1 MPAAVERFS
10 STPCYRNTSLPS
22 PRALP
27 ACPEL
32 DCIRHLL
39 PPGII
44 AAAELRATEV
54 GVGADRTLIAADIIS
69 EEAYLAALTSASG
82 LAFEPLEDLPREACP
97 LSDEQLLE
105 APATGILPIRLA
117 GDLCFVV
124 APLALATRRLLEMLR
139 PGSDLAARIRI
150 TTAER
155 LQKFV
160 SRHDARAMA
169 QRTTEA
175 LREAR
180 PDLSAGSGKPRLLAA
195 ALFAA
200 VPALVLLLA
209 PGKFLAVFDLALG
222 LVYLAWSA
230 LRIAGGLASRSAGYP
245 RQELT
250 DDRLPVYTIVVALY
264 REASAVKG
272 LIAALRKLDY
282 PGLMAQTPQAF
293 SRKPS

>member
-1 MPAAVERFS
+1 MPAAVESFS

-105 APATGILPIRLA
+105 APATGILPLRLA

-124 APLALATRRLLEMLR
+124 ASRALATRRLLEMLR
-139 PGSDLAARIRI
+139 SGSDLAARIRI

-160 SRHDARAMA
+160 SRHGARAMA

-175 LREAR
+175 LLDCDWA
-180 PDLSAGSGKPRLLAA
+180 
-195 ALFAA
+195 
-200 VPALVLLLA
+200 LLLMPLYWLLLSISA
-209 PGKFLAVFDLALG
+209 WRALDQ
-222 LVYLAWSA
+222 LVRDPYRWEKTEH
-230 LRIAGGLASRSAGYP
+230 GLARNSR
-245 RQELT
+245 LMT
-250 DDRLPVYTIVVALY
+250 DSDARKVRV
-264 REASAVKG
+264 RS
-272 LIAALRKLDY
+272 IAAGRRLR
-282 PGLMAQTPQAF
+282 PQAGA
-293 SRKPS
+293 